1 MTEDRGRSEA
11 ESRSAGQKTEDRR
24 PRTVI
29 RHLLSVLKWAGFCLI
44 IGGIATH
51 ILIKLWLG
59 PAYVSEQTKLAL
71 AEFWMG
77 PVRVEKVDFHYNG
90 VMHLRDIIF
99 YDRAGAVG
107 STGSPRE
114 VMKAGGI
121 ELTLGEWPSLT
132 APARRIE
139 IDRLDVRIRLEKG
152 PDMFGIP
159 IRFGESF
166 NTEQSI
172 LEHFRIKE
180 LNVTVESNEAS
191 FALDRMFIEINKS
204 RDNYALYVGSSGE
217 SGFKLRGKGL
227 YNTKSSD
234 IEMNLK
240 FAQQAPLDETK
251 VLLSLIPGRPG
262 ETWGCRGNI
271 EANLGVKGNLSD
283 TNTLWPEGTITFDN
297 WTILVNQKTAA
308 EGING
313 VLAVNKRRFELEQ
326 ATGTLC
332 KGQLRLS
339 LVADIN
345 EPRLAGVTYSGN
357 VMAVDVNLAELTGLT
372 ETTKRLERGTG
383 LMRLEFSGKTPD
395 IKDLNG
401 QGVILIDEADLWR
414 VPVIGKLF
422 ASIGVMEESFGE
434 MSDAEFEFRLSGTKL
449 IIERG
454 RLSNGFSA
462 IEAEKGGTIN
472 LRNGQ
477 LDLYVVAMPVKEI
490 DRIINRAPVIRW
502 FAHFKNK
509 LVRLHLKG
517 HWSEPTRK
525 LIHKQPMR
533 DIGEGTIGFFM
544 DVLESGGH
552 IAERA
557 KQELGIGKQQGGV
570 N

>member
-1 MTEDRGRSEA
+1 LIH
-11 ESRSAGQKTEDRR
+11 KR
-24 PRTVI
+24 PIKVI
-29 RHLLSVLKWAGFCLI
+29 LKWAGFCLI

-59 PAYVSEQTKLAL
+59 PAYVSEQAKLAL
-71 AEFWMG
+71 AEFWTG

-99 YDRAGAVG
+99 YDQAGA
-107 STGSPRE
+107 E

-121 ELTLGEWPSLT
+121 ELTLGKWPSLT

-139 IDRLDVRIRLEKG
+139 INRLDVRIRLHKG
-152 PDMFGIP
+152 HDKFGIP

-180 LNVTVESNEAS
+180 LNVAVESNEAS

-204 RDNYALYVGSSGE
+204 TNNYALYVGSSNE
-217 SGFKLRGKGL
+217 SGFQLRGKAIL
-227 YNTKSSD
+227 NTKSRD

-251 VLLSLIPGRPG
+251 VLLSAIPGAPVK
-262 ETWGCRGNI
+262 TWGCQGDI
-271 EANLGVKGNLSD
+271 EANLGAEGNLSD
-283 TNTLWPEGTITFDN
+283 ISTLWPEGTITFN
-297 WTILVNQKTAA
+297 GWTILVNQKTAA
-308 EGING
+308 KDVNG
-313 VLAVNKRRFELEQ
+313 VLTVNKRRIELKQ

-332 KGQLRLS
+332 KGQLGLS

-345 EPRLAGVTYSGN
+345 GSRHTSQGQAAIAYSGSI
-357 VMAVDVNLAELTGLT
+357 MAVDVNLAELTGLT
-372 ETTKRLERGTG
+372 ETTKRLARGTG
-383 LMRLEFSGKTPD
+383 LMRLNFNGEAPY

-401 QGVILIDEADLWR
+401 QGVIFVDEADLWR
-414 VPVIGKLF
+414 IPVIGELF
-422 ASIGVMEESFGE
+422 KSMGVLEESFGE
-434 MSDAEFEFRLSGTKL
+434 MSDAEVEFRLSGTKL

-462 IEAEKGGTIN
+462 IETEKGGTID
-472 LRNGQ
+472 LSKGH
-477 LDLYVVAMPVKEI
+477 LDIHVVAMPVKEI

-509 LVRLHLKG
+509 LVRLRLKG
-517 HWSEPTRK
+517 QWSEPANK
-525 LIHKQPMR
+525 LISKQPLK

-552 IAERA
+552 FAERA
-557 KQELGIGKQQGGV
+557 KQELGIGKQRGGG

>member
-1 MTEDRGRSEA
+1 LIH
-11 ESRSAGQKTEDRR
+11 KR
-24 PRTVI
+24 PIKVI
-29 RHLLSVLKWAGFCLI
+29 LKWAGFCLI

-71 AEFWMG
+71 AEFWTG

-99 YDRAGAVG
+99 YDQAGA
-107 STGSPRE
+107 E

-121 ELTLGEWPSLT
+121 ELTLGKWPSLT
-132 APARRIE
+132 APAKRIE
-139 IDRLDVRIRLEKG
+139 VDRLDVRIRLKEGLDK
-152 PDMFGIP
+152 FGIP
-159 IRFGESF
+159 MRFGESF

-180 LNVTVESNEAS
+180 LNVTVESNVAG
-191 FALDRMFIEINKS
+191 FALDRMFIEINRSK
-204 RDNYALYVGSSGE
+204 DNYALYAGRSDE
-217 SGFKLRGKGL
+217 SGFQLRGKAIL
-227 YNTKSSD
+227 NTKSRD

-251 VLLSLIPGRPG
+251 VLLSLIPGELLGDRPG
-262 ETWGCRGNI
+262 ETWGWQGNI
-271 EANLGVKGNLSD
+271 EANLGVKGNLS
-283 TNTLWPEGTITFDN
+283 NAETLWPEGTITFDS

-308 EGING
+308 KDING
-313 VLAVNKRRFELEQ
+313 VLTVNKRRIELKQ
-326 ATGTLC
+326 VTGTLC
-332 KGQLRLS
+332 KGQLGLS

-345 EPRLAGVTYSGN
+345 GSRHTSQGQAAIAYSGSI
-357 VMAVDVNLAELTGLT
+357 MAVDVNLAELTGLT
-372 ETTKRLERGTG
+372 ETTKRLARGTG
-383 LMRLEFSGKTPD
+383 LMRFNFNGEAPY

-401 QGVILIDEADLWR
+401 QGVIFVDEADLWR
-414 VPVIGKLF
+414 IPVIGELF
-422 ASIGVMEESFGE
+422 KSMGVLEESFGE
-434 MSDAEFEFRLSGTKL
+434 MSDAEVEFRLSGTKL

-454 RLSNGFSA
+454 RLSNSFSA

-472 LRNGQ
+472 LRNGH

-509 LVRLHLKG
+509 LVRLRLKG
-517 HWSEPTRK
+517 QWSEPANK
-525 LIHKQPMR
+525 LISKQPLKDLR
-533 DIGEGTIGFFM
+533 EGTIGFFM

-557 KQELGIGKQQGGV
+557 EQELGIEKQQGGG